1 MADKTDLKAIKED
14 LGKEIDK
21 WQSKID
27 EARLQMHLGV
37 QEAEDK
43 LKPHVE
49 QLEEE
54 MDKAK
59 DKMKELEKS
68 SEGAWGE
75 IKEGIESSVDVMKMA
90 FESAQEHFTKK
101 K

>member
-1 MADKTDLKAIKED
+1 MTDKTDFKAIKED

-21 WQSKID
+21 WQTKID
-27 EARLQMHLGV
+27 EARVQMHLGV
-37 QEAEDK
+37 QEVEDK

-49 QLEEE
+49 QLEQELG
-54 MDKAK
+54 KAK
-59 DKMKELEKS
+59 VKMDELEQS

-90 FESAQEHFTKK
+90 FESAQEHFSKK

>member
-1 MADKTDLKAIKED
+1 MTDKTDLKAIKED
-14 LGKEIDK
+14 LGKQIDK
-21 WQSKID
+21 WQTKID
-27 EARLQMHLGV
+27 EAKVQMHLGV
-37 QEAEDK
+37 QEVEDK

-49 QLEEE
+49 QLEQELG
-54 MDKAK
+54 KAK
-59 DKMKELEKS
+59 VKMDELEQS